1 MKRKKLLALLMV
13 PTMILSMFPAPLA
26 VHADS
31 TDWGARAAYGG
42 EGGTELFLGGKFIEL
57 GISNWGNFG
66 TMGSKP
72 ANFRGTSSRP
82 YLGMSADH
90 DGYGTGKDLP
100 VDYYLPGTPEERFA
114 VGYQIGGNTY
124 AKSNSAQMRSM
135 DMPTTVVNTSQTD
148 KGILSATTVSTWT
161 DTMEIKQV
169 ISFGENQKFYRND
182 VTITNL
188 TDKNWDGARYMRS
201 MDPDNT
207 VDQGGAY
214 VTSNIVTHTIEEDRA
229 AVVKASTIADNDPL
243 YKAFNSRAPIFF
255 YSSDP
260 RAKASVFG
268 FTNTNPYALEAYNSP
283 KAKNVEVK
291 ADAGITMTWDSGTLA
306 PNASKKFTYYTSLDE
321 RDFSEV
327 ISDIE
332 LDEGASTEL
341 VEAKANDGTV
351 TGNQKVK
358 IVGATLVAPI
368 DPSHIRINNLPE
380 GLNFAV
386 TRLSDTELNFTLT
399 GAAVDHGKDA
409 TTKNLSVTVDKE
421 NLLGISSG
429 LTTKTFSVTFRDP
442 ATLSVNKG
450 IVSEAVY
457 GTGEITETLG
467 VTLTGGKFAETVG
480 AEDVLIHGLPA
491 GLGTSVTRVSDTEL
505 TLQFTGAA
513 TVTSDVYGAYVTV
526 ASGKLAGSPADLSTN
541 TFKFD
546 FMDKEPYLVVKTP
559 QLYESDLNDGT
570 VGDVLVLELKNGSFD
585 ESVMDAIEAVN
596 WPPGLTPGKINV
608 DSPTQIT
615 VAIAGQATS
624 HKSADSVDRAAVTL
638 AGIPS
643 GTFAILFRSPPAVIA
658 ASPDVIHDAGDGSA
672 AETLTVT
679 LRNGL
684 FTEEV
689 EGGVNVNNMPEGLSF
704 SVVRVSSKV
713 LEIHFSGQAAGKYEA
728 SAFASV
734 TVDPSIIVDGVKPV
748 TSNNVDLQLPGAGAL
763 VKRDMESLTWE
774 LIRKDNALQSSVLSG
789 LDLPRKGAGGSTIT
803 WTSTNGTVVATDG
816 TVTRPLFN
824 TGDQPVTLTA
834 VLKNGTFEL
843 TKTFE
848 LIVKK
853 QAGTDKQSVTEDTYL
868 LTWNTIREENV
879 KQESVTSAVYL
890 PKNGTNGSTITW
902 TSSDEEVIATDGTV
916 TPPSYEKG
924 DQTVTLTAV
933 IRKGDSVL
941 TKEFVLT
948 VIKRPMTDEESVN
961 ETLAKLNWDMIRADN
976 EKQEQ
981 VLTDLDL
988 ITEST
993 SGSTITWT
1001 SSQESVITPDGGMKR
1016 PAYADGDQKVTLT
1029 ATVTKGSVTY
1039 LKEFVVTVK
1048 AKRESIDDQ
1057 LDEAMKLLR
1066 IGYKGQDSA
1075 KSVTQ
1080 DVELISKGYYDSE
1093 VVWTS
1098 HRSDIVSS
1106 TGEVQRP
1113 LKDTVVRL
1121 TARVAKEGFF
1131 REQDFYITVKGT
1143 STVDLP
1149 QDEVNIKIG
1158 YAPGDSEESVTRSLF
1173 LPKTGDTGSV
1183 LTWTSNKPD
1192 ILTNTGRVKR
1202 PGPDEEDV
1210 TVELTVQL
1218 ADPEHPG
1225 ETIVKKFTLLIK
1237 KLSDQE
1243 AAEEAARTTG
1253 IHPAA
1258 TFAEGDTWESVT
1270 EAFVLLQTGKYDT
1283 KITWTSSL
1291 PSVIAVQQDADEA
1304 KGNVTPPAQDTN
1316 VILTATFTRNGKSA
1330 VKQYLLIVKAKGVVK
1345 EGAVREATSRQAGLS
1360 TLNDGKP
1367 LEQGVMILR
1376 TNLSDGTKIDTI
1388 VIDENEVYNLVEGV
1402 NPDDP
1407 DAANRSVTI
1416 THVDDMAA
1424 RADEIAVEIP
1434 STAVSILAGRK
1445 ASLDIVTA
1453 LGSIHLDAAS
1463 LAQLDATTTDLYFR
1477 IVPVKNAQAKE
1488 NVQSNAIL
1496 NGTSKLGLASD
1507 KTLQNLGSPREIET
1521 NYDKINTRIQL
1532 PLSEFA
1538 DQIPLQ
1544 SSGVRDAFLDSLR
1557 VYVEHSDGEITFY
1570 TPEVVY
1576 NRGGEPVALEI
1587 QINKFSTF
1595 QIVRIT
1601 DKAAEPV
1608 KETEPAPTT
1617 APATVPGVKGE
1628 IVPWASVELT
1638 ADQVKEL
1645 QNKRGEI
1652 VVESGQ
1658 GKVRLDAAAIDLTE
1672 VSKQFGLANMKTEDI
1687 VFYVELAASAPGN
1700 LEAFKLAAAKQKVQP
1715 GNTLVNFSI
1724 KAKYQGQT
1732 VQVTSHG
1739 WAKYELQVPADMKI
1753 TTGVLYRDGRI
1764 YHQPTYV
1771 TVKDGRYYAR
1781 INSLESGEFGLIW
1794 NPLEFPDV
1802 VKHWSKPDVNDMGS
1816 RLVASGT
1823 KEAVFEPQRAITRAE
1838 FTAMLARALGIVT
1851 HGEQP
1856 VTFSDVSADGW
1867 YGLELQVAIKNGLIT
1882 GYPDGTFRPGNNI
1895 SRQEAM
1901 AIVSRALS
1909 ITELKS
1915 SRSEEQTQQLLKS
1928 FADSASVAKW
1938 AIANVKQNLASGII
1952 LGRDEQRLAP
1962 NENITRAEASAAI
1975 RRLLIQS
1982 NLINP

>member
-1 MKRKKLLALLMV
+1 M
-13 PTMILSMFPAPLA
+13 
-26 VHADS
+26 
-31 TDWGARAAYGG
+31 
-42 EGGTELFLGGKFIEL
+42 
-57 GISNWGNFG
+57 
-66 TMGSKP
+66 
-72 ANFRGTSSRP
+72 
-82 YLGMSADH
+82 
-90 DGYGTGKDLP
+90 
-100 VDYYLPGTPEERFA
+100 
-114 VGYQIGGNTY
+114 
-124 AKSNSAQMRSM
+124 
-135 DMPTTVVNTSQTD
+135 
-148 KGILSATTVSTWT
+148 
-161 DTMEIKQV
+161 
-169 ISFGENQKFYRND
+169 
-182 VTITNL
+182 
-188 TDKNWDGARYMRS
+188 
-201 MDPDNT
+201 
-207 VDQGGAY
+207 
-214 VTSNIVTHTIEEDRA
+214 
-229 AVVKASTIADNDPL
+229 
-243 YKAFNSRAPIFF
+243 
-255 YSSDP
+255 
-260 RAKASVFG
+260 
-268 FTNTNPYALEAYNSP
+268 
-283 KAKNVEVK
+283 
-291 ADAGITMTWDSGTLA
+291 
-306 PNASKKFTYYTSLDE
+306 
-321 RDFSEV
+321 
-327 ISDIE
+327 
-332 LDEGASTEL
+332 
-341 VEAKANDGTV
+341 
-351 TGNQKVK
+351 
-358 IVGATLVAPI
+358 
-368 DPSHIRINNLPE
+368 
-380 GLNFAV
+380 
-386 TRLSDTELNFTLT
+386 
-399 GAAVDHGKDA
+399 
-409 TTKNLSVTVDKE
+409 
-421 NLLGISSG
+421 
-429 LTTKTFSVTFRDP
+429 
-442 ATLSVNKG
+442 
-450 IVSEAVY
+450 
-457 GTGEITETLG
+457 
-467 VTLTGGKFAETVG
+467 
-480 AEDVLIHGLPA
+480 
-491 GLGTSVTRVSDTEL
+491 
-505 TLQFTGAA
+505 
-513 TVTSDVYGAYVTV
+513 
-526 ASGKLAGSPADLSTN
+526 
-541 TFKFD
+541 
-546 FMDKEPYLVVKTP
+546 
-559 QLYESDLNDGT
+559 
-570 VGDVLVLELKNGSFD
+570 
-585 ESVMDAIEAVN
+585 
-596 WPPGLTPGKINV
+596 
-608 DSPTQIT
+608 
-615 VAIAGQATS
+615 
-624 HKSADSVDRAAVTL
+624 
-638 AGIPS
+638 
-643 GTFAILFRSPPAVIA
+643 
-658 ASPDVIHDAGDGSA
+658 
-672 AETLTVT
+672 
-679 LRNGL
+679 
-684 FTEEV
+684 
-689 EGGVNVNNMPEGLSF
+689 
-704 SVVRVSSKV
+704 
-713 LEIHFSGQAAGKYEA
+713 
-728 SAFASV
+728 
-734 TVDPSIIVDGVKPV
+734 
-748 TSNNVDLQLPGAGAL
+748 
-763 VKRDMESLTWE
+763 
-774 LIRKDNALQSSVLSG
+774 
-789 LDLPRKGAGGSTIT
+789 
-803 WTSTNGTVVATDG
+803 
-816 TVTRPLFN
+816 
-824 TGDQPVTLTA
+824 
-834 VLKNGTFEL
+834 
-843 TKTFE
+843 
-848 LIVKK
+848 
-853 QAGTDKQSVTEDTYL
+853 
-868 LTWNTIREENV
+868 
-879 KQESVTSAVYL
+879 
-890 PKNGTNGSTITW
+890 
-902 TSSDEEVIATDGTV
+902 
-916 TPPSYEKG
+916 
-924 DQTVTLTAV
+924 
-933 IRKGDSVL
+933 L

-961 ETLAKLNWDMIRADN
+961 ETLAKLDWDMIREDN
-976 EKQEQ
+976 EEQEQ

-988 ITEST
+988 ITEGT
-993 SGSTITWT
+993 SGSMITWT
-1001 SSQESVITPDGGMKR
+1001 SSQDSVITPDGGVKR

-1039 LKEFVVTVK
+1039 QKEFIVTVK
-1048 AKRESIDDQ
+1048 AKRQSIDDQ

-1066 IGYKGQDSA
+1066 IGYKGQDTA

-1098 HRSDIVSS
+1098 HRGDIVSN

-1131 REQDFYITVKGT
+1131 REHDFYITVKGT
-1143 STVDLP
+1143 ATVDLP

-1158 YAPGDSEESVTRSLF
+1158 YAPGDSEESVTRNLF
-1173 LPKTGDTGSV
+1173 LPKTGETGSV

-1218 ADPEHPG
+1218 ADPDHPG
-1225 ETIVKKFTLLIK
+1225 GTLAKTFTIVIK

-1360 TLNDGKP
+1360 TPNDGKP
-1367 LEQGVMILR
+1367 LEQGVTILR
-1376 TNLSDGTKIDTI
+1376 TNLSNGTKIDTI

-1402 NPDDP
+1402 NPNDP

-1416 THVDDMAA
+1416 THVDDPAA

-1463 LAQLDATTTDLYFR
+1463 LAQLDASATDLYFR
-1477 IVPVKNAQAKE
+1477 IVPVKNPQAKA

-1496 NGTSKLGLASD
+1496 NGSSKLALASD

-1521 NYDKINTRIQL
+1521 NYSKINTMIQL

-1557 VYVEHSDGEITFY
+1557 VYVEHSDGEITIY
-1570 TPEVVY
+1570 TPEIVY
-1576 NRGGEPVALEI
+1576 NRSGEPVALEI

-1617 APATVPGVKGE
+1617 APVTVPGVKGE
-1628 IVPWASVELT
+1628 TVPSASVELT

-1645 QNKRGEI
+1645 QNKGSEI
-1652 VVESGQ
+1652 VIESKLGTV
-1658 GKVRLDAAAIDLTE
+1658 KLDAAAIDLAAL
-1672 VSKQFGLANMKTEDI
+1672 SKQFGLKNDNLGGI
-1687 VFYVELAASAPGN
+1687 VITAELTASSSDS

-1739 WAKYELQVPADMKI
+1739 WAKYTLEVPADMKI
-1753 TTGVLYRDGRI
+1753 TTGVLYRDGAI

-1771 TVKDGRYYAR
+1771 TVKDGRYYAT

-1802 VKHWSKPDVNDMGS
+1802 AKHWGKPDVNDMGS
-1816 RLVASGT
+1816 RLVVSGT

-1856 VTFSDVSADGW
+1856 VTFSDVSAGGW
-1867 YGLELQVAIKNGLIT
+1867 YGLELQVAIENGLIT
-1882 GYPDGTFRPGNNI
+1882 GYPDGTFRPDNNI

-1928 FADSASVAKW
+1928 FADSASVAGW
-1938 AIANVKQNLASGII
+1938 AVANVKQNLAAGII